1 MFAIVTERH
10 VHPLLCI
17 FHTLSCY
24 FVLWSTYKDATE
36 QQLMY
41 HYCRTKTFF
50 HFKLSFIDWTLILIR
65 AQMIERLPNI
75 FIKPSLSTDRN
86 SVGSS
91 FLESEME
98 CLSFIKQIKQMDF
111 ISMDS
116 TDCLQKATGYICEI
130 CEFSTVCLTVM

>member
-1 MFAIVTERH
+1 MFAIVIEHH

-17 FHTLSCY
+17 FHALSFY

-36 QQLMY
+36 QQLIY

-75 FIKPSLSTDRN
+75 FIKPSLSTDRK

-98 CLSFIKQIKQMDF
+98 CLSFSKQMDF
-111 ISMDS
+111 MSMDS
-116 TDCLQKATGYICEI
+116 TDCLQKATGYICEM